1 MKKLGVRGIGGGG
14 LLAVLLTSGAL
25 AACVSEAPE
34 DDNLGVVSGESQ
46 CGPAWDVQDVERYG
60 GTLGV
65 SRAFV
70 SKHERHVGY
79 HVRPGCTGTL
89 ISDDLF
95 ISAGHCGYLVND
107 LVRFDYQ
114 VDASGV
120 ARATRDFRVTQ
131 VIEQEQNASYD
142 YAIVRLAGNPGREY
156 GHAAIAAVDPPA
168 GSTVAIIQHPAR
180 DLKKIHAGAV
190 LDYSSGV
197 GANWFRHQVDTIGG
211 SSGSGVL
218 NTDGQLVG
226 IHTNAGC
233 ATSAPIE
240 GNSALRM
247 SKLVPHSLTL
257 QALVR
262 SHILW
267 LNTSGKISLWS
278 VNADGSLRSYV
289 EHGPFAGWTPISMAN
304 NRILWR
310 HTTGKISLWVVD
322 DAGNLV
328 SYVEHGPYAGWTPIS
343 MANNRILWQHTSGK
357 ISFWVVDDA
366 GNLVSYVEHGPYAG
380 WTAVNHANNRILW
393 RHTSGKISFWV
404 IDDAGNL
411 VSYVEHGPY
420 AGWTALNYDNGEIL
434 WRNVDGRTS
443 QWQVDRAGNLLAYQE
458 NGPYAGWTPLAWIDR
473 KLLWS
478 HSTGKISY
486 WSVNGDGALLGYV
499 EHGPYSGWTPLF
511 TAGGRP

>member
-1 MKKLGVRGIGGGG
+1 MEKLSVRGIGSGG
-14 LLAVLLTSGAL
+14 LLAVLFTSGAL

-34 DDNLGVVSGESQ
+34 DDDLGVVSGESQ
-46 CGPAWDVQDVERYG
+46 CGPAWDVQDVERYS

-65 SRAFV
+65 SQAFV
-70 SKHERHVGY
+70 AKHERHVGY

-114 VDASGV
+114 VNASGV

-131 VIEQEQNASYD
+131 VVEQEQNASYD
-142 YAIVRLAGNPGREY
+142 YAIVRLADNPGREY
-156 GHAAIAAVDPPA
+156 GHAAIAAVDPPV
-168 GSTVAIIQHPAR
+168 GSTVAIIQHPAG
-180 DLKKIHAGAV
+180 DLKKIHAGSV

-197 GANWFRHQVDTIGG
+197 GANWFRHQVDTVGG
-211 SSGSGVL
+211 SSGSAVL
-218 NTDGQLVG
+218 NTNGQLVG

-233 ATSAPIE
+233 ATSAPIA

-247 SKLVPHSLTL
+247 SQLVPHSRTL

-262 SHILW
+262 SRILW
-267 LNTSGKISLWS
+267 RHTTGKISLWS
-278 VNADGSLRSYV
+278 VNADGSPRSYV

-310 HTTGKISLWVVD
+310 HTTGKISFWVVN
-322 DAGNLV
+322 DAGNPV
-328 SYVEHGPYAGWTPIS
+328 SSI
-343 MANNRILWQHTSGK
+343 
-357 ISFWVVDDA
+357 
-366 GNLVSYVEHGPYAG
+366 
-380 WTAVNHANNRILW
+380 
-393 RHTSGKISFWV
+393 
-404 IDDAGNL
+404 
-411 VSYVEHGPY
+411 EHGPY

-443 QWQVDRAGNLLAYQE
+443 QWQVDRAGNQLAYLE

-499 EHGPYSGWTPLF
+499 EHGPYFGWTPLF